1 MKKLN
6 SIAAL
11 AALCCSLISCL
22 WAAPITYTFVDNSG
36 FQSGHTLSGSITTDG
51 TIGDIST
58 ENILNWNWTITNNAT
73 SAVAMTGSNANSFES
88 DTQLTFVIA
97 SATQITMMQ
106 SPATSTASGS
116 NLLLFGPL
124 GYVMWQRIQ
133 AHVDTGLPADRY
145 LAEYLS
151 PDGNAD
157 NNRILWNNR
166 ADSATLSLKSDPSG
180 AWVIA
185 EASAVPELSTHC
197 LIFSGLILAAVAVR
211 RRKCKQS

>member
-6 SIAAL
+6 SFAAL
-11 AALCCSLISCL
+11 AALCCSLSSCL

-51 TIGDIST
+51 TIGNLANQ
-58 ENILNWNWTITNNAT
+58 NILNWNWTITNYAT

-88 DTQLTFVIA
+88 DTQLAIVIA

-106 SPATSTASGS
+106 SPPTGAASGS

-124 GYVMWQRIQ
+124 GYVLWQRVT
-133 AHVDTGLPADRY
+133 VDGNTGLPADRY

-151 PDGNAD
+151 PDTIED

-166 ADSATLSLKSDPSG
+166 ADSATLSLKSNPSG

-197 LIFSGLILAAVAVR
+197 LIFSGLIFAAVAVR
-211 RRKCKQS
+211 RRKCKQF

>member
-1 MKKLN
+1 VKKLN
-6 SIAAL
+6 SFAAL
-11 AALCCSLISCL
+11 AALCCSLSSCL

-73 SAVAMTGSNANSFES
+73 SAVAMTGSNANSSES
-88 DTQLTFVIA
+88 DTQLAIVIA

-106 SPATSTASGS
+106 SPPTGAASGS
-116 NLLLFGPL
+116 GLLLFGPL
-124 GYVMWQRIQ
+124 GYVLWQRVT
-133 AHVDTGLPADRY
+133 VDVNTGLPADRY

-151 PDGNAD
+151 PDGNED

-166 ADSATLSLKSDPSG
+166 ADSATLSLKSNPSG